1 MIRIRNRAM
10 ARMPGVEK
18 WRSGFRNGVLFS
30 VLAAGAAVLAGIT
43 GPGYV
48 TVLAADNMEQNQV
61 MAGDDSLRLTGGG
74 TSGDA
79 DDINIPD
86 SQTDNTG
93 QVYDFK
99 DNKTTG
105 TVTVTKVW
113 DDGLTNEE
121 RKIPDIKISTKKPS
135 KSTLGYTVTFH
146 GNGMKFADGSEEN
159 MVVYNSAGEIVQGEY
174 KLAIGNNVTWCRKP
188 DGGGSV
194 EISSDGF
201 LPVPITKDIDLWAKE
216 MTFDIKGCKQI
227 SRYSYEN
234 NFNKLIP
241 DMVTE
246 IVFTDE
252 IKPAAAEV
260 IDVDADGDGGIVAW
274 TENNGTVMKVSTQI
288 KGMKV
293 QAAVNSKQMFY
304 RKEQIKK
311 IDLKVLDTSNVTDM
325 SDMFAYCS
333 GLTSLDLT
341 PLDTSKVTDMSS
353 MFSYCSG
360 LTSLD
365 LTPLDTSKVTDMSSM
380 FFGCGGLTSLD
391 LTPLDTSNVTSMTQM
406 FCECGSLTSLD
417 LTPLDTSNV
426 TRMNEMFWG
435 CDSLTSLDLTP
446 LDASN
451 VKDMS
456 NMFAYCSGLTS
467 LDLTPLDTS
476 NVVNMREM
484 FRGCSGLTSLD
495 LTPLDTSKVTEME
508 WMFCGCSGLTSLD
521 LTPLDTSNVKYMQA
535 MFSNCGG
542 LTNLDLT
549 PLKTSNVTDMISM
562 FSGCGGLTSLDL
574 TPLDTSKVV
583 NMREMFRGCSGLT
596 SLDLTPLDT
605 SKVKDMSL
613 MFGNCSS
620 LVTITTGPNFKFVG
634 TDYYLSGTWQNTA
647 GETFNG
653 NGGTANLPSNVADT
667 YTKISS

>member
-121 RKIPDIKISTKKPS
+121 REIPDIKISTKKPS

-174 KLAIGNNVTWCRKP
+174 KMAVGNHVGWCTDKNGGNRVVFSD
-188 DGGGSV
+188 DGTPQIEMTG
-194 EISSDGF
+194 D
-201 LPVPITKDIDLWAKE
+201 LDLWAKE
-216 MTFDIKGCKQI
+216 MTFEIKGNTNT
-227 SRYSYEN
+227 YESGN
-234 NFNKLIP
+234 EFSKSIP
-241 DMVTE
+241 STVTE
-246 IVFTDE
+246 VIFTDE
-252 IKPAAAEV
+252 IKPASAEV
-260 IDVDADGDGGIVAW
+260 IDIDADSDGGVVAW
-274 TENNGTVMKVSTQI
+274 TENDGTVMKVSTQI
-288 KGMKV
+288 KDIKV
-293 QAAVNSKQMFY
+293 QAAVKSKSNGMFY
-304 RKEQIKK
+304 EKSKIKK
-311 IDLKVLDTSNVTDM
+311 IDLKMFDTSKVTEMHQMFYDCRSLTSLDLTGWDTSNVTDM
-325 SDMFAYCS
+325 D
-333 GLTSLDLT
+333 
-341 PLDTSKVTDMSS
+341 K

-365 LTPLDTSKVTDMSSM
+365 LTPLNTSRVTNMGGM
-380 FFGCGGLTSLD
+380 FEG
-391 LTPLDTSNVTSMTQM
+391 
-406 FCECGSLTSLD
+406 
-417 LTPLDTSNV
+417 
-426 TRMNEMFWG
+426 
-435 CDSLTSLDLTP
+435 
-446 LDASN
+446 
-451 VKDMS
+451 
-456 NMFAYCSGLTS
+456 CSGLTS
-467 LDLTPLDTS
+467 LDLTGWNTS
-476 NVVNMREM
+476 KVTSMGAM
-484 FRGCSGLTSLD
+484 FSYCSGLRSLD
-495 LTPLDTSKVTEME
+495 LTPLDTSKVTQMGA
-508 WMFCGCSGLTSLD
+508 MFYGCSGLAT
-521 LTPLDTSNVKYMQA
+521 
-535 MFSNCGG
+535 F
-542 LTNLDLT
+542 
-549 PLKTSNVTDMISM
+549 
-562 FSGCGGLTSLDL
+562 
-574 TPLDTSKVV
+574 
-583 NMREMFRGCSGLT
+583 
-596 SLDLTPLDT
+596 
-605 SKVKDMSL
+605 
-613 MFGNCSS
+613 
-620 LVTITTGPNFKFVG
+620 TTGTKFKFVG

>member
-260 IDVDADGDGGIVAW
+260 IDVDADGDGGVVAW

-446 LDASN
+446 LKTSN
-451 VKDMS
+451 VTDMKW
-456 NMFAYCSGLTS
+456 MFCGCSRLTS

-476 NVVNMREM
+476 NVVNMSDM
-484 FRGCSGLTSLD
+484 FHGCSRLTSLD
-495 LTPLDTSKVTEME
+495 LTPLDA
-508 WMFCGCSGLTSLD
+508 
-521 LTPLDTSNVKYMQA
+521 SNVKDMSN
-535 MFSNCGG
+535 MFAYCS
-542 LTNLDLT
+542 
-549 PLKTSNVTDMISM
+549 
-562 FSGCGGLTSLDL
+562 GLTSLDL

-620 LVTITTGPNFKFVG
+620 LVTITTGPSFKFVG
-634 TDYYLSGTWQNTA
+634 TGYYLGGTWQNTG

-653 NGGTANLPSNVADT
+653 NNGTANFPSNIADT
-667 YTKISS
+667 YTKISD

>member
-1 MIRIRNRAM
+1 M
-10 ARMPGVEK
+10 
-18 WRSGFRNGVLFS
+18 
-30 VLAAGAAVLAGIT
+30 
-43 GPGYV
+43 
-48 TVLAADNMEQNQV
+48 
-61 MAGDDSLRLTGGG
+61 
-74 TSGDA
+74 
-79 DDINIPD
+79 
-86 SQTDNTG
+86 
-93 QVYDFK
+93 YDFK

-353 MFSYCSG
+353 MF
-360 LTSLD
+360 
-365 LTPLDTSKVTDMSSM
+365 
-380 FFGCGGLTSLD
+380 FGCGGLTSLD
-391 LTPLDTSNVTSMTQM
+391 LTPLDTSNVTSMPQM
-406 FCECGSLTSLD
+406 FCECGSLTSLN
-417 LTPLDTSNV
+417 LTPLDTSKV
-426 TRMNEMFWG
+426 TDMAEMFWG
-435 CDSLTSLDLTP
+435 CDSLTS
-446 LDASN
+446 
-451 VKDMS
+451 
-456 NMFAYCSGLTS
+456 
-467 LDLTPLDTS
+467 
-476 NVVNMREM
+476 
-484 FRGCSGLTSLD
+484 
-495 LTPLDTSKVTEME
+495 
-508 WMFCGCSGLTSLD
+508 
-521 LTPLDTSNVKYMQA
+521 
-535 MFSNCGG
+535 
-542 LTNLDLT
+542 LDLT

-574 TPLDTSKVV
+574 TTLDTSKVV

-634 TDYYLSGTWQNTA
+634 TNYYLSGTWQNAA

>member
-121 RKIPDIKISTKKPS
+121 REIPDIKISTKKPS

-174 KLAIGNNVTWCRKP
+174 KMAVGNHVGWCTGEDKGKRVVFLD
-188 DGGGSV
+188 DGTPQIEMTG
-194 EISSDGF
+194 D
-201 LPVPITKDIDLWAKE
+201 LDLWAKE
-216 MTFDIKGCKQI
+216 MTFEIKGYKG
-227 SRYSYEN
+227 SPTYKN
-234 NFNKLIP
+234 GFNQSILSA
-241 DMVTE
+241 VTE
-246 IVFTDE
+246 VIFTDE
-252 IKPAAAEV
+252 IKPASAEI
-260 IDVDADGDGGIVAW
+260 IDVDADSDGGVVAW
-274 TENNGTVMKVSTQI
+274 TENDGTVMKVSTQI
-288 KGMKV
+288 KGIKV
-293 QAAVNSKQMFY
+293 QAAINSKNMFY
-304 RKEQIKK
+304 DKSKIKK
-311 IDLKVLDTSNVTDM
+311 IDLKMLDISNVTMMGSMFERCSGLTSLDLTGLDTSNVTNMDSMFCGCSGLTNLDLTPLDTSKVKYMGYMFFGCSGLTSLDLTPLNTSNVTSM
-325 SDMFAYCS
+325 SDMFSGCRGLTSLDLTPLDTSKVTNMEGMFSSCRGLAKLDLSPMNTSKVTNMHGMFSYCS
-333 GLTSLDLT
+333 GLTSLDLAPLDTSKVTDMSYMFSECNGLTSLDLT
-341 PLDTSKVTDMSS
+341 PLDTSKVTDMDS

-365 LTPLDTSKVTDMSSM
+365 LTPLDTSKVTNMGYM
-380 FFGCGGLTSLD
+380 FRS
-391 LTPLDTSNVTSMTQM
+391 
-406 FCECGSLTSLD
+406 
-417 LTPLDTSNV
+417 
-426 TRMNEMFWG
+426 
-435 CDSLTSLDLTP
+435 
-446 LDASN
+446 
-451 VKDMS
+451 
-456 NMFAYCSGLTS
+456 CSGLTS

-476 NVVNMREM
+476 NVTDMHGM
-484 FRGCSGLTSLD
+484 FSDCSGLTS
-495 LTPLDTSKVTEME
+495 
-508 WMFCGCSGLTSLD
+508 FD
-521 LTPLDTSNVKYMQA
+521 LTPLDTSNVTSMEYM
-535 MFSNCGG
+535 FY
-542 LTNLDLT
+542 
-549 PLKTSNVTDMISM
+549 
-562 FSGCGGLTSLDL
+562 GCTSLI
-574 TPLDTSKVV
+574 
-583 NMREMFRGCSGLT
+583 
-596 SLDLTPLDT
+596 
-605 SKVKDMSL
+605 
-613 MFGNCSS
+613 
-620 LVTITTGPNFKFVG
+620 TITTGPNFKFVG
-634 TDYYLSGTWQNTA
+634 TYYNLSGTWQNAA
-647 GETFNG
+647 GEIFNG

>member
-121 RKIPDIKISTKKPS
+121 REIPDIKISTKKPS

-174 KLAIGNNVTWCRKP
+174 KMAVGNHVGWCTGEDKGKRVVFLD
-188 DGGGSV
+188 DGTPQIEMTG
-194 EISSDGF
+194 D
-201 LPVPITKDIDLWAKE
+201 LDLWAKE
-216 MTFDIKGCKQI
+216 MTFEIKGYKG
-227 SRYSYEN
+227 SPTYKN
-234 NFNKLIP
+234 GFNQSILSA
-241 DMVTE
+241 VTE
-246 IVFTDE
+246 VIFTDE
-252 IKPAAAEV
+252 IKPASAEI
-260 IDVDADGDGGIVAW
+260 IDVDADSDGGVVAW
-274 TENNGTVMKVSTQI
+274 TENDGTVMKVSTQI
-288 KGMKV
+288 KGIKV
-293 QAAVNSKQMFY
+293 QAAINSKNMFY
-304 RKEQIKK
+304 DKSKIKK
-311 IDLKVLDTSNVTDM
+311 IDLKMLDISNVTMMGSMFERCSGLTSLDLTGLDTSNVTNMDSMFCGCSGLTNLDLTPLDTSKVKYMGYMFFGCSGLTSLDLTPLNTSNVTSM
-325 SDMFAYCS
+325 SDMFSGCR

-341 PLDTSKVTDMSS
+341 PLDTSKVTNMEGMFSSCRGLAKLDLSPMNTSKVTNMHGMFSYCSGLTSLDLAPLDTSKVTDMDS

-365 LTPLDTSKVTDMSSM
+365 LTPLDTSKVTNMGYM
-380 FFGCGGLTSLD
+380 FRS
-391 LTPLDTSNVTSMTQM
+391 
-406 FCECGSLTSLD
+406 
-417 LTPLDTSNV
+417 
-426 TRMNEMFWG
+426 
-435 CDSLTSLDLTP
+435 
-446 LDASN
+446 
-451 VKDMS
+451 
-456 NMFAYCSGLTS
+456 CSGLTS

-476 NVVNMREM
+476 NVTDMHGM
-484 FRGCSGLTSLD
+484 FSDCSGLTS
-495 LTPLDTSKVTEME
+495 
-508 WMFCGCSGLTSLD
+508 FD
-521 LTPLDTSNVKYMQA
+521 LTPLDTSNVTSMKYM
-535 MFSNCGG
+535 FY
-542 LTNLDLT
+542 
-549 PLKTSNVTDMISM
+549 
-562 FSGCGGLTSLDL
+562 
-574 TPLDTSKVV
+574 
-583 NMREMFRGCSGLT
+583 GCSGLT
-596 SLDLTPLDT
+596 SFDLTEWNT
-605 SKVKDMSL
+605 SNVTSMEYMFYGCTSL
-613 MFGNCSS
+613 I
-620 LVTITTGPNFKFVG
+620 TITTGPNFKFVG
-634 TDYYLSGTWQNTA
+634 TYYNLSGTWQNAA
-647 GETFNG
+647 GEIFNG

>member
-121 RKIPDIKISTKKPS
+121 REIPDIKISTKKPS

-174 KLAIGNNVTWCRKP
+174 KMAVGNNHVGWCTGEDKGKRVVFLD
-188 DGGGSV
+188 DGTPQIEMTG
-194 EISSDGF
+194 D
-201 LPVPITKDIDLWAKE
+201 LDLWAKE
-216 MTFDIKGCKQI
+216 MTFEIKGYKG
-227 SRYSYEN
+227 SPTYKN
-234 NFNKLIP
+234 GFNQSILSA
-241 DMVTE
+241 VTE
-246 IVFTDE
+246 VIFTDE
-252 IKPAAAEV
+252 IKPASAEI
-260 IDVDADGDGGIVAW
+260 IDVDADSDGGVVAW
-274 TENNGTVMKVSTQI
+274 TENDGTVMKVSTQI
-288 KGMKV
+288 KGIKV
-293 QAAVNSKQMFY
+293 QAAINSKNMFY
-304 RKEQIKK
+304 DKSKIKK
-311 IDLKVLDTSNVTDM
+311 IDLKMLDISNVTMMGSMFERCSGLTSLDLTGLDTSNVTNMDSMFCGCSGLTNLDLTPLDTSKVKYMGYMFFGCSGLTSLDLTPLNTSNVTSM
-325 SDMFAYCS
+325 SDMFSGCRGLTSLDLTPLDTSKVTNMEGMFSSCRGLAKLDLSPMNTSKVTNMHGMFSYCS
-333 GLTSLDLT
+333 GLTSLDLAPLDTSKVTDMSYMFSECNGLTSLDLT
-341 PLDTSKVTDMSS
+341 PLDTSKVTDMDS

-365 LTPLDTSKVTDMSSM
+365 LTPLDTSKVTNMGYM
-380 FFGCGGLTSLD
+380 FRS
-391 LTPLDTSNVTSMTQM
+391 
-406 FCECGSLTSLD
+406 
-417 LTPLDTSNV
+417 
-426 TRMNEMFWG
+426 
-435 CDSLTSLDLTP
+435 
-446 LDASN
+446 
-451 VKDMS
+451 
-456 NMFAYCSGLTS
+456 CSGLTS

-476 NVVNMREM
+476 NVTDMHGM
-484 FRGCSGLTSLD
+484 FSDCSGLTS
-495 LTPLDTSKVTEME
+495 
-508 WMFCGCSGLTSLD
+508 FD
-521 LTPLDTSNVKYMQA
+521 LTPLDTSNVTSMKYM
-535 MFSNCGG
+535 FY
-542 LTNLDLT
+542 
-549 PLKTSNVTDMISM
+549 
-562 FSGCGGLTSLDL
+562 
-574 TPLDTSKVV
+574 
-583 NMREMFRGCSGLT
+583 GCSGLT
-596 SLDLTPLDT
+596 SFDLTEWNT
-605 SKVKDMSL
+605 SNVTSMEYMFYGCTSL
-613 MFGNCSS
+613 I
-620 LVTITTGPNFKFVG
+620 TITTGPNFKFVG
-634 TDYYLSGTWQNTA
+634 TYYNLSGTWQNAA
-647 GETFNG
+647 GEIFNG

>member
-146 GNGMKFADGSEEN
+146 GNGLKFADGSEEN
-159 MVVYNSAGEIVQGEY
+159 MVVYNSAVEIVQGEY
-174 KLAIGNNVTWCRKP
+174 KMTVWNGVGWCTDKNGGNRVVFSD
-188 DGGGSV
+188 DGTPQIEMTG
-194 EISSDGF
+194 D
-201 LPVPITKDIDLWAKE
+201 LDLWAKE
-216 MTFDIKGCKQI
+216 MTFEIKGNTNT
-227 SRYSYEN
+227 YESGN
-234 NFNKLIP
+234 EFSKSIP
-241 DMVTE
+241 STVTE
-246 IVFTDE
+246 VIFTDE
-252 IKPAAAEV
+252 IKPASAEV
-260 IDVDADGDGGIVAW
+260 IDIDADSDGGVVAW
-274 TENNGTVMKVSTQI
+274 TENDGTVMKVSTQI
-288 KGMKV
+288 KDIKV
-293 QAAVNSKQMFY
+293 QAAVKSKSNGMFY
-304 RKEQIKK
+304 EKSKIKK
-311 IDLKVLDTSNVTDM
+311 IDLKMFDTSKVTEMHQMFYDCRSLTSLDLTGWDTSNVTDM
-325 SDMFAYCS
+325 SWMFRDCRS
-333 GLTSLDLT
+333 LTSLDLT
-341 PLDTSKVTDMSS
+341 GWNTSKVTSMGS
-353 MFSYCSG
+353 MFSDCRS
-360 LTSLD
+360 
-365 LTPLDTSKVTDMSSM
+365 
-380 FFGCGGLTSLD
+380 LTSLD
-391 LTPLDTSNVTSMTQM
+391 LTPLDTSNVTSMGSM
-406 FCECGSLTSLD
+406 FSDCRSLTSLD

-426 TRMNEMFWG
+426 TSMGFMFDNCSG
-435 CDSLTSLDLTP
+435 LKSLDLTP
-446 LDASN
+446 LDTSN
-451 VKDMS
+451 VMYMD
-456 NMFAYCSGLTS
+456 NMFYGCSHLASLDMTGWNTSKVTTMNKMFEECSGLKSLDLTGWDTSKVTYMDKMFSYCSGLTS
-467 LDLTPLDTS
+467 LDLTPLNTS
-476 NVVNMREM
+476 RVTNMGGM
-484 FRGCSGLTSLD
+484 FEGCSGLTSLDLTGWNTSKVTSMGAMFSYCSGLRSLD
-495 LTPLDTSKVTEME
+495 LTPLDTSKVTQMGA
-508 WMFCGCSGLTSLD
+508 MFYGCSGLAT
-521 LTPLDTSNVKYMQA
+521 
-535 MFSNCGG
+535 F
-542 LTNLDLT
+542 
-549 PLKTSNVTDMISM
+549 
-562 FSGCGGLTSLDL
+562 
-574 TPLDTSKVV
+574 
-583 NMREMFRGCSGLT
+583 
-596 SLDLTPLDT
+596 
-605 SKVKDMSL
+605 
-613 MFGNCSS
+613 
-620 LVTITTGPNFKFVG
+620 TTGTKFKFVG

>member
-121 RKIPDIKISTKKPS
+121 REIPDIKISTKKPS

-174 KLAIGNNVTWCRKP
+174 KMAVGNHVGWCTGEDKGKRVVFLD
-188 DGGGSV
+188 DGTPQIEMTG
-194 EISSDGF
+194 D
-201 LPVPITKDIDLWAKE
+201 LDLWAKE
-216 MTFDIKGCKQI
+216 MTFEIKGYKG
-227 SRYSYEN
+227 SPTYKN
-234 NFNKLIP
+234 GFNQSILSA
-241 DMVTE
+241 VTE
-246 IVFTDE
+246 VIFTDE
-252 IKPAAAEV
+252 IKPASAEI
-260 IDVDADGDGGIVAW
+260 IDVDADSDGGVVAW
-274 TENNGTVMKVSTQI
+274 TENDGTVMKVSTQI
-288 KGMKV
+288 KGIKV
-293 QAAVNSKQMFY
+293 QAAINSKNMFY
-304 RKEQIKK
+304 DKSKIKK
-311 IDLKVLDTSNVTDM
+311 IDLKMLDISNVTMMGSMFERCSGLTSLDLTPLNTSNVTSM
-325 SDMFAYCS
+325 SDMFSGCRGLTSLDLTPLDTSKVTNMEGMFSSCRGLAKLDLSPMNTSKVTNMHGMFSYCS
-333 GLTSLDLT
+333 GLTSLDLAPLDTSKVTDMSYMFSECNGLTSLDLT
-341 PLDTSKVTDMSS
+341 PLDTSKVTDMDS

-365 LTPLDTSKVTDMSSM
+365 LTPLDTSKVTNMGYM
-380 FFGCGGLTSLD
+380 FRS
-391 LTPLDTSNVTSMTQM
+391 
-406 FCECGSLTSLD
+406 
-417 LTPLDTSNV
+417 
-426 TRMNEMFWG
+426 
-435 CDSLTSLDLTP
+435 
-446 LDASN
+446 
-451 VKDMS
+451 
-456 NMFAYCSGLTS
+456 CSGLTS

-476 NVVNMREM
+476 NVTDMHGM
-484 FRGCSGLTSLD
+484 FSDCSGLTS
-495 LTPLDTSKVTEME
+495 
-508 WMFCGCSGLTSLD
+508 FD
-521 LTPLDTSNVKYMQA
+521 LTPLDTSNVTSMKYM
-535 MFSNCGG
+535 FY
-542 LTNLDLT
+542 
-549 PLKTSNVTDMISM
+549 
-562 FSGCGGLTSLDL
+562 
-574 TPLDTSKVV
+574 
-583 NMREMFRGCSGLT
+583 GCSGLT
-596 SLDLTPLDT
+596 SFDLTEWNT
-605 SKVKDMSL
+605 SNVTSMEYMFYGCTSL
-613 MFGNCSS
+613 I
-620 LVTITTGPNFKFVG
+620 TITTGPNFKFVG
-634 TDYYLSGTWQNTA
+634 TYYNLSGTWQNAA
-647 GETFNG
+647 GEIFNG

>member
-146 GNGMKFADGSEEN
+146 GNGLKFADGSEEN
-159 MVVYNSAGEIVQGEY
+159 MVVYNSAVEIVQGEY
-174 KLAIGNNVTWCRKP
+174 KMTVWNGVGWCTDKNGGNRVVFSD
-188 DGGGSV
+188 DGTPQIEMTG
-194 EISSDGF
+194 D
-201 LPVPITKDIDLWAKE
+201 LDLWAKE
-216 MTFDIKGCKQI
+216 MTFEIKGNTNT
-227 SRYSYEN
+227 YESGN
-234 NFNKLIP
+234 EFSKSIP
-241 DMVTE
+241 STVTE
-246 IVFTDE
+246 VIFTDE
-252 IKPAAAEV
+252 IKPASAEV
-260 IDVDADGDGGIVAW
+260 IDIDADSDGGVVAW
-274 TENNGTVMKVSTQI
+274 TENDGTVMKVSTQI
-288 KGMKV
+288 KDIKV
-293 QAAVNSKQMFY
+293 QAAVKSKSNGMFY
-304 RKEQIKK
+304 EKSKIKK
-311 IDLKVLDTSNVTDM
+311 IDLKMFDTSKVTEMHQMFYDCRSLTSLDLTGWDTSNVTDM
-325 SDMFAYCS
+325 SWMFRDCRS
-333 GLTSLDLT
+333 LTSLDLT
-341 PLDTSKVTDMSS
+341 GWNTSKVTSMGS
-353 MFSYCSG
+353 MFSDCRS
-360 LTSLD
+360 
-365 LTPLDTSKVTDMSSM
+365 
-380 FFGCGGLTSLD
+380 LTSLD
-391 LTPLDTSNVTSMTQM
+391 LTPLDTSNVTSMGFM
-406 FCECGSLTSLD
+406 FDNCSGLKSLD

-426 TRMNEMFWG
+426 MYMDNMFYGCSHLASLDMTGWNTSKVTTMNKMFEECSG
-435 CDSLTSLDLTP
+435 LKSLDLTGW
-446 LDASN
+446 DTSK
-451 VKDMS
+451 VTYMDK
-456 NMFAYCSGLTS
+456 MFSYCSGLTS
-467 LDLTPLDTS
+467 LDLTPLNTS
-476 NVVNMREM
+476 RVTNMGGM
-484 FRGCSGLTSLD
+484 FEGCSGLTSLDLTGWNTSKVTSMGAMFSYCSGLRSLD
-495 LTPLDTSKVTEME
+495 LTPLDTSKVTQMGA
-508 WMFCGCSGLTSLD
+508 MFYGCSGLAT
-521 LTPLDTSNVKYMQA
+521 
-535 MFSNCGG
+535 F
-542 LTNLDLT
+542 
-549 PLKTSNVTDMISM
+549 
-562 FSGCGGLTSLDL
+562 
-574 TPLDTSKVV
+574 
-583 NMREMFRGCSGLT
+583 
-596 SLDLTPLDT
+596 
-605 SKVKDMSL
+605 
-613 MFGNCSS
+613 
-620 LVTITTGPNFKFVG
+620 TTGTKFKFVG

>member
-121 RKIPDIKISTKKPS
+121 REIPDIKISTKKPS

-174 KLAIGNNVTWCRKP
+174 KMAVGNHVGWCTGEDKGKRVVFLD
-188 DGGGSV
+188 DGTPQIEMTG
-194 EISSDGF
+194 D
-201 LPVPITKDIDLWAKE
+201 LDLWAKE
-216 MTFDIKGCKQI
+216 MTFEIKGYKG
-227 SRYSYEN
+227 SPTYKN
-234 NFNKLIP
+234 GFNQSILSA
-241 DMVTE
+241 VTE
-246 IVFTDE
+246 VIFTDE
-252 IKPAAAEV
+252 IKPASAEI
-260 IDVDADGDGGIVAW
+260 IDVDADSDGGVVAW
-274 TENNGTVMKVSTQI
+274 TENDGTVMKVSTQI
-288 KGMKV
+288 KGIKV
-293 QAAVNSKQMFY
+293 QAAINSKNMFY
-304 RKEQIKK
+304 DKSKIKK
-311 IDLKVLDTSNVTDM
+311 IDLKMLDISNVTMMGSMFERCSGLTSLDLTGLDTSNVTNMDSMFCGCSGLTNLDLTPLDTSKVKYMGYMFFGCSGLTSLDLTPLNTSNVTSM
-325 SDMFAYCS
+325 SDMFSGCRGLTSLDLTPLDTSKVTNMEGMFSSCRGLAKLDLSPMNTSKVTNMHGMFSYCS
-333 GLTSLDLT
+333 GLTSLDLAPLDTSKVTDMSYMFSECNGLTSLDLT
-341 PLDTSKVTDMSS
+341 PLDTSKVTDMDS

-365 LTPLDTSKVTDMSSM
+365 LTPLDTSKVTNMGYM
-380 FFGCGGLTSLD
+380 FRS
-391 LTPLDTSNVTSMTQM
+391 
-406 FCECGSLTSLD
+406 
-417 LTPLDTSNV
+417 
-426 TRMNEMFWG
+426 
-435 CDSLTSLDLTP
+435 
-446 LDASN
+446 
-451 VKDMS
+451 
-456 NMFAYCSGLTS
+456 CSGLTS

-476 NVVNMREM
+476 NVTDMHGM
-484 FRGCSGLTSLD
+484 FSDCSGLTS
-495 LTPLDTSKVTEME
+495 
-508 WMFCGCSGLTSLD
+508 FD
-521 LTPLDTSNVKYMQA
+521 LTPLDTSNVTSMKYM
-535 MFSNCGG
+535 FY
-542 LTNLDLT
+542 
-549 PLKTSNVTDMISM
+549 
-562 FSGCGGLTSLDL
+562 GCSGLTSFDL
-574 TPLDTSKVV
+574 TPLDTSNVTS
-583 NMREMFRGCSGLT
+583 MEYMFYGCT
-596 SLDLTPLDT
+596 SLI
-605 SKVKDMSL
+605 
-613 MFGNCSS
+613 
-620 LVTITTGPNFKFVG
+620 TITTGPNFKFVG
-634 TDYYLSGTWQNTA
+634 TYYNLSGTWQNAA
-647 GETFNG
+647 GEIFNG

>member
-10 ARMPGVEK
+10 ARIPGTGRK
-18 WRSGFRNGVLFS
+18 RSGFQNGVLFS

-43 GPGYV
+43 GTGYV

-61 MAGDDSLRLTGGG
+61 MAGDDSLRLTGGVLP
-74 TSGDA
+74 GDA
-79 DDINIPD
+79 DDINIHD
-86 SQTDNTG
+86 GQADDTG
-93 QVYDFK
+93 GVYDFK

-121 RKIPDIKISTKKPS
+121 REIPDIKISTKKPS
-135 KSTLGYTVTFH
+135 KSTLGYTLTFH

-260 IDVDADGDGGIVAW
+260 IDVDADGDGGVVAW

-293 QAAVNSKQMFY
+293 QAAVNSRSMFSQ
-304 RKEQIKK
+304 KSKLK
-311 IDLKVLDTSNVTDM
+311 NIDLKMLDTSNVTTMYGMFSSCRGLTSLDLTPLNISNVTNMEYMFCDCSGLTTIDLSPLNTANVTNMHAMFDGCSGLTSLDLTPLDTSNVTNMGEMFSSCRGLRSINMTGWNTSKVKVMQYMFYNCYGLTSLDLTPLDTSKVTNM
-325 SDMFAYCS
+325 SYMFQGCSGLTSLDLTPMNTSNVTNMRSMFNGCSGLTSLDLSPLDTTNVTNMHQMFSHCRSLTSLDLTPLNTSNVTNMSEMFDNCS

-341 PLDTSKVTDMSS
+341 PLDTSKVTNM
-353 MFSYCSG
+353 
-360 LTSLD
+360 
-365 LTPLDTSKVTDMSSM
+365 
-380 FFGCGGLTSLD
+380 
-391 LTPLDTSNVTSMTQM
+391 
-406 FCECGSLTSLD
+406 
-417 LTPLDTSNV
+417 
-426 TRMNEMFWG
+426 R
-435 CDSLTSLDLTP
+435 
-446 LDASN
+446 
-451 VKDMS
+451 
-456 NMFAYCSGLTS
+456 NMFYDCDGLAT
-467 LDLTPLDTS
+467 L
-476 NVVNMREM
+476 
-484 FRGCSGLTSLD
+484 
-495 LTPLDTSKVTEME
+495 
-508 WMFCGCSGLTSLD
+508 
-521 LTPLDTSNVKYMQA
+521 
-535 MFSNCGG
+535 
-542 LTNLDLT
+542 
-549 PLKTSNVTDMISM
+549 
-562 FSGCGGLTSLDL
+562 
-574 TPLDTSKVV
+574 
-583 NMREMFRGCSGLT
+583 
-596 SLDLTPLDT
+596 
-605 SKVKDMSL
+605 
-613 MFGNCSS
+613 
-620 LVTITTGPNFKFVG
+620 TTGTKFKFVG

-647 GETFNG
+647 GETFTS
-653 NGGTANLPSNVADT
+653 GTFPSNVADT